1 MECIRCHRE
10 IPDESLFCC
19 FCGKRLSIA
28 SAPVQRRKRRRS
40 KGSGSV
46 YKLSGNRSKPWAAMS
61 SAGTLIGTFTTSGEA
76 VEALDAYNANLL
88 PADRSKYTLQQVW
101 ESFRQSPAWNK
112 LSDKGQEGLLA
123 AWGRLSPLATRKAL
137 SVSVCDFQEIIDTA
151 MVKPKYKERTAA
163 EIAKMKPSERKRYEA
178 LASQPEQPLGYD
190 GKNRIKQLVSH
201 LYNEMI
207 RLQIT
212 KENLSN
218 VLVLPV
224 QASAEKRNFTAD
236 EKEIL
241 KAHDDDDIVKIIL
254 IYIGTGM
261 RLNELL
267 RLKKESVD
275 LERRTLTGGSK
286 SEAGRNRVVPI
297 LGNILP
303 YVEYFYNRS
312 KLYLIEEN
320 GRPLTDDTFRRRRF
334 YPKLDELGIKR
345 QDDGGKNVLT
355 PHRARHTFVADSIT
369 GGMAPEA
376 LTKIA
381 GYSRYDVAVDKY
393 ADDLSL
399 DYLHAEMEK
408 KA

>member
-1 MECIRCHRE
+1 MKCIRCHRE
-10 IPDESLFCC
+10 IPDESGFCL
-19 FCGKRLSIA
+19 FCGKRQTA
-28 SAPVQRRKRRRS
+28 TAAPLQRRSRRRA

-46 YKLSGNRSKPWAAMS
+46 YKLSGGRAKPWAAMTG
-61 SAGTLIGTFTTSGEA
+61 AKVLLGTFATSSEA
-76 VEALDAYNANLL
+76 VAALDSYNAQQL
-88 PADRSKYTLQQVW
+88 PADRNRYTLAQVW
-101 ESFRQSPAWNK
+101 QSFQESPAWGK
-112 LSDKGQEGLLA
+112 LSDKGREGLLS
-123 AWGRLSPLATRKAL
+123 AWKRLEPLAGRKAA
-137 SVSVCDFQEIIDTA
+137 SVGVCEYQEILDTA
-151 MVKPKYKERTAA
+151 MKTPRYKTYTAEEITCMTESQRERYM
-163 EIAKMKPSERKRYEA
+163 E
-178 LASQPEQPLGYD
+178 LVSQPLEPLGYD

-224 QASAEKRNFTAD
+224 QQARKKRNFTPE
-236 EKEIL
+236 EKAIL
-241 KAHDDDDIVKIIL
+241 KAHDEDEVVKIIL

-267 RLKKESVD
+267 RLPKESVD
-275 LERRTLTGGSK
+275 LQRRILTGGSK
-286 SEAGRNRVVPI
+286 TEAGRNRVVPI
-297 LGNILP
+297 LDNIYP
-303 YVEYFYNRS
+303 YVEYFYARS
-312 KLYLIEEN
+312 RKYLIEEN
-320 GRPLTDDTFRRRRF
+320 GRVIRDDTFRRYRF
-334 YPKLDELGIKR
+334 YPKLEELGI
-345 QDDGGKNVLT
+345 QYQEDGKTVLT

-393 ADDLSL
+393 ADDLDVEFL
-399 DYLHAEMEK
+399 REEMKK